1 MREINTKIGTNSAN
15 NMPEKKFSAGAIKAT
30 VWKNQTV
37 KPTGDPSEYVTISIE
52 RVYKDKEGK
61 WQSTNSLRVN
71 DLPKAAVV
79 INKAYEHVVLSHTP
93 TSVDDL
99 Y

>member
-1 MREINTKIGTNSAN
+1 MKEIKKNISTNSAN
-15 NMPEKKFSAGAIKAT
+15 NMPDKKFSAGAIKAT
-30 VWKNQTV
+30 VWKNQSVT
-37 KPTGDPSEYVTISIE
+37 PQGEASEYVTVSLE
-52 RVYKDKEGK
+52 RVYKDKQGV

-79 INKAYEHVVLSHTP
+79 LSKAYEHVVLSHTP